1 MFKFLVYFL
10 VIQLSLFSIEQL
22 VFIRELVIIPFTEW
36 IAQLSVW
43 IIKLFDSKVV
53 SDGIILQHIENGFSV
68 SIESGCN
75 GVEAVLVLISAIL
88 VFPTSWKYKFQG
100 ILVGFIAVE
109 LLNIVRIISLF
120 YLGQWNQ
127 DIFDWAH
134 LYVWEA
140 LIMLDIL
147 IVFLWWI
154 RLLPIAAESNAENY
168 AH

>member
-1 MFKFLVYFL
+1 MFKFLIFFL

-22 VFIRELVIIPFTEW
+22 VFVREHVIIPFTEL
-36 IAQLSVW
+36 IAQISAWL
-43 IIKLFDSKVV
+43 IQLFDSKVV
-53 SDGIILQHIENGFSV
+53 SNGIILQHIDNGFSV

-88 VFPTSWKYKFQG
+88 VFPTTWKCKLQG
-100 ILVGFIAVE
+100 IVAGFIAVE

-134 LYVWEA
+134 LYIWEA

-154 RLLPIAAESNAENY
+154 RLLPIESEHSTESHAV
-168 AH
+168 